1 MRPYGEECDP
11 WLKHRDSG
19 KCIKNAGLHKTGLLS
34 AVISE
39 LEQYRVGK
47 SGCKDQNVPLH
58 IPDLYYFSSG
68 SSHVLCCGGLKWAC
82 CTSSWW

>member
-1 MRPYGEECDP
+1 MRPYGDECDP

-19 KCIKNAGLHKTGLLS
+19 KCIKNAGLHKTGLLR

-47 SGCKDQNVPLH
+47 IRLQRSECASAH
-58 IPDLYYFSSG
+58 S
-68 SSHVLCCGGLKWAC
+68 
-82 CTSSWW
+82 

>member
-1 MRPYGEECDP
+1 MP
-11 WLKHRDSG
+11 
-19 KCIKNAGLHKTGLLS
+19 GLHKIGLLR

-58 IPDLYYFSSG
+58 IPELYYFSSG
-68 SSHVLCCGGLKWAC
+68 SSHFLSWGGLKWAC
-82 CTSSWW
+82 TSSWW